1 LCGRATVGGEGITFV
16 REKKTA
22 KCGKQNCHYYV
33 ENYLNYSIFS
43 LNMAR
48 NLLLI
53 SNSKVA
59 GGKSLAH
66 ASEEI
71 KDILGDREVV
81 RFVPYANPSGMGHK
95 AYVAALQPIFQEMG
109 YDLQLLDGND
119 PTQSVKDA
127 EAIFIGGGNTWQLLK
142 DLKDK
147 RLAFAIRDAV
157 NNGTIYMGSS
167 AGSNVAGLTIGN
179 TNDMPAAECY
189 GRDALGLVP
198 FNVNPHYQDTVK
210 LSAEEREAVLKVA
223 PQLKILIDHQGE
235 TRDVRLTE
243 YHALGNIETVVA
255 LREGAMLR
263 VTDDHVHLKGTTG
276 AKVFKP
282 GEEPVEHQA
291 GATLDFLL

>member
-1 LCGRATVGGEGITFV
+1 
-16 REKKTA
+16 
-22 KCGKQNCHYYV
+22 
-33 ENYLNYSIFS
+33 
-43 LNMAR
+43 MAR
-48 NLLLI
+48 DLLLI
-53 SNSKVA
+53 SNTKVA
-59 GGKSLAH
+59 GGKLLAH
-66 ASEEI
+66 AREEI
-71 KDILGDREVV
+71 KDLLGDRKVV
-81 RFVPYANPSGMGHK
+81 RFVPYANPSGMGHES
-95 AYVAALQPIFQEMG
+95 YVVALRPTFQEMG
-109 YDLQLLDGND
+109 YDLQLIDADN
-119 PTQSVKDA
+119 PAQSVRDA

-147 RLAFAIRDAV
+147 RLLYAIREAV
-157 NNGTIYMGSS
+157 RNGTIYMGSS

-210 LSAEEREAVLKVA
+210 LSAEERQAVLEVA

-235 TRDVRLTE
+235 TRDDRLRE

-263 VTDDHVHLKGTTG
+263 VTGDHVYLKGTTG
-276 AKVFKP
+276 AKIFKP
-282 GEEPVEHQA
+282 GEETVEHQA

>member
-1 LCGRATVGGEGITFV
+1 
-16 REKKTA
+16 
-22 KCGKQNCHYYV
+22 
-33 ENYLNYSIFS
+33 
-43 LNMAR
+43 
-48 NLLLI
+48 
-53 SNSKVA
+53 
-59 GGKSLAH
+59 
-66 ASEEI
+66 
-71 KDILGDREVV
+71 
-81 RFVPYANPSGMGHK
+81 
-95 AYVAALQPIFQEMG
+95 MG
-109 YDLQLLDGND
+109 YDLQLLDGEN
-119 PTQSVKDA
+119 PIAGVRSA

-147 RLAFAIRDAV
+147 RLLYAIREAV
-157 NNGTIYMGSS
+157 HGGTPYMGSS

-235 TRDVRLTE
+235 SRDDRLRE

-263 VTDDHVHLKGTTG
+263 VKDNHVYLRGTTG
-276 AKVFKP
+276 AKIFKLE
-282 GEEPVEHQA
+282 GEPAEHQA
-291 GATLDFLL
+291 GETLNFLL